1 MGLTRG
7 AALHQQ
13 RHHDDQHRAIA
24 AEALEH
30 GELLVARDEAGLQSA
45 LTEIYRKA
53 RAAAQEGGANTLFL
67 TLGEL
72 VWEPRGRDRKAR
84 APLILVPVILERSS
98 INAPFRLRAHTDE
111 SRVNGSLLEVLRQ
124 DFAMRFPELEGEL
137 PQDEAGLDVARIFD
151 IFRAKIRQLPQWE
164 VQERVSLTTLSF
176 AKFLMWKDLQERRD
190 ALRINPVASRLLDGV
205 SEVDGTGSGFS
216 TALFEGQKSLDNAL
230 DEASPLCPMEADS
243 SQLTAVARAAAS
255 ENFVLIGPPGTGKSQ
270 TIANIIADTLGR
282 GKTVLFVAEKRTALE
297 VVRNRLRSVGLSEF
311 CLDLFSPQA
320 GRGAVLEQFQ
330 QAQLVR
336 EEFSTAEWTSAQSRL
351 MAVRQDLN
359 AYVQDL
365 HKRWSNGWTPYQ
377 AIGVVLEADRNG
389 TYPLALKW
397 SAPDV
402 HAEAD
407 WESLKNAASLLAG
420 LYERFGRDA
429 LSPQLSGIEQ
439 EEWTSRWQDQIL
451 QQSQALR
458 GQLDALSQATD
469 DLCRVLGLTGTDRSL
484 AQLHR
489 LQSFCALLYRPEA
502 AWGRG
507 PFTKMRT
514 TRLRLFLQKKNGLHV
529 IALRSRGW
537 LCVGVMRKHSR
548 WKTCI
553 VSGKSLKTNG
563 FFRAGVLRKLYAADL
578 KRVRKA
584 SCRTI

>member
-1 MGLTRG
+1 MGLTREV

-30 GELLVARDEAGLQSA
+30 GELLVARDEDGLQSA

-111 SRVNGSLLEVLRQ
+111 SRVNGSLVEVLRQ

-151 IFRAKIRQLPQWE
+151 IFRAKIRQLQQWE

-190 ALRINPVASRLLDGV
+190 ALRINPVASRLMDGV
-205 SEVDGTGSGFS
+205 SESDDTGSGFP

-230 DEASPLCPMEADS
+230 DEASLLCPMEADS
-243 SQLTAVARAAAS
+243 SQLTAVARAAAG

-297 VVRNRLRSVGLSEF
+297 VVRNRLRSVGLGEF

-330 QAQLVR
+330 Q
-336 EEFSTAEWTSAQSRL
+336 
-351 MAVRQDLN
+351 
-359 AYVQDL
+359 
-365 HKRWSNGWTPYQ
+365 
-377 AIGVVLEADRNG
+377 
-389 TYPLALKW
+389 
-397 SAPDV
+397 
-402 HAEAD
+402 
-407 WESLKNAASLLAG
+407 
-420 LYERFGRDA
+420 
-429 LSPQLSGIEQ
+429 
-439 EEWTSRWQDQIL
+439 
-451 QQSQALR
+451 SQALR
-458 GQLDALSQATD
+458 GQIDALSQATD
-469 DLCRVLGLTGTDRSL
+469 DLFHVPSLTGTDRSL

-502 AWGRG
+502 A
-507 PFTKMRT
+507 
-514 TRLRLFLQKKNGLHV
+514 
-529 IALRSRGW
+529 
-537 LCVGVMRKHSR
+537 
-548 WKTCI
+548 
-553 VSGKSLKTNG
+553 
-563 FFRAGVLRKLYAADL
+563 
-578 KRVRKA
+578 
-584 SCRTI
+584 